1 MAQVAQEMRP
11 ARSLLREIPSPT
23 RLKLP
28 ELMAIERMEDVVRR
42 CCGRRDAQG
51 SRRTLAD
58 DARMCSLEAL
68 LPEDPEKHL
77 QLHRSRLTS
86 SVVLRG
92 EITTYCEC
100 RGHAHARK
108 ARHVQEEMTQGTL
121 VRSDKARARA
131 STARAKAQ
139 GSKDSKNSKT
149 RTRTSAKTKDPNEC
163 WNCGL
168 RGHFSKDSW
177 SKKDAQN

>member
-1 MAQVAQEMRP
+1 MTDFCRESSRISVTRWLVFTCPHVVSSCETHLIAYTCSIR
-11 ARSLLREIPSPT
+11 LRRDFWWWDWQT
-23 RLKLP
+23 VV
-28 ELMAIERMEDVVRR
+28 DVVR
-42 CCGRRDAQG
+42 
-51 SRRTLAD
+51 
-58 DARMCSLEAL
+58 RMCSLEAL

-92 EITTYCEC
+92 ETTTYCEC

-149 RTRTSAKTKDPNEC
+149 RTRTSANTKDPNEC